1 MKESYVK
8 GIANH
13 NGPESCGGARKGKT
27 EALTGECAGWG
38 LSREKNL
45 VRDAD
50 PVGERG
56 RRKPARRF
64 GKARRYPARSETPS
78 MHGSNLREN
87 REILRP
93 PRTALLGRNGQPM
106 DARRRRPTAGS
117 RTDP

>member
-8 GIANH
+8 GLANRDD
-13 NGPESCGGARKGKT
+13 PESCGGARKGDG
-27 EALTGECAGWG
+27 EALTGESAGWV
-38 LSREKNL
+38 LSREMYL

-56 RRKPARRF
+56 RPQPVFRI
-64 GKARRYPARSETPS
+64 GEEQGYPARSETPC

-93 PRTALLGRNGQPM
+93 PRGVSLGRIEKSK
-106 DARRRRPTAGS
+106 DARR
-117 RTDP
+117 